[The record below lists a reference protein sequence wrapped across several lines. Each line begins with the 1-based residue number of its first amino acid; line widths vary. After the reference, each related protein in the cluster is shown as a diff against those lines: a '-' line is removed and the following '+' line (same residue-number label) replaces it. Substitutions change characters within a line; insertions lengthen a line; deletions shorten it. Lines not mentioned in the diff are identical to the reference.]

1 MEREKTEIYSRN
13 PYEGTDFPLLV
24 LHVDQRRCE
33 PENQGFLHTHWHEEL
48 QFVCQKRPG
57 DFSGIWGALG
67 NERGAGDV
75 SEPALPASD

>member
-1 MEREKTEIYSRN
+1 MGVRRMEREKTEIYSRN

-48 QFVCQKRPG
+48 QFVYVTGARKRPA
-57 DFSGIWGALG
+57 FMRTVLM
-67 NERGAGDV
+67 
-75 SEPALPASD
+75 PAACTSA

>member
-33 PENQGFLHTHWHEEL
+33 PENQGFLHTHWHL
-48 QFVCQKRPG
+48 
-57 DFSGIWGALG
+57 SLIHI
-67 NERGAGDV
+67 
-75 SEPALPASD
+75 